1 MLFNTSQVPSLREG
15 GSVTPH
21 RWWWCR
27 HSEGQQVVVGV
38 ASAVCCV
45 LCHPQQDCCRWPWL
59 SRARQAVRV
68 CREGVTVVVV
78 VVVMSGV
85 CGE

>member
-1 MLFNTSQVPSLREG
+1 MSRLTG
-15 GSVTPH
+15 GGGAATVKGS
-21 RWWWCR
+21 RWWLVWPLLC
-27 HSEGQQVVVGV
+27 
-38 ASAVCCV
+38 AVCCV
-45 LCHPQQDCCRWPWL
+45 TPQQDCCRWPWL